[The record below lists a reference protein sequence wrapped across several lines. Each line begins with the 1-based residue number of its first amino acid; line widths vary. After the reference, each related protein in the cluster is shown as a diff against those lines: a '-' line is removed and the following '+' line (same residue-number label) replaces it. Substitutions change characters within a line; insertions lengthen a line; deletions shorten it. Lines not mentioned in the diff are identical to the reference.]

1 MNERKNAL
9 HPFTAQ
15 QKKLMEDHYGLLQ
28 WFLSFGWVEQK
39 DSDGSSEKVPFS
51 LLEKED
57 VYDAALDGYMY
68 AVQQYDEH
76 PERYDASFSA
86 VVISAMR
93 RELLRLVQKKARRFS
108 RLAPEAYEAA
118 LRILSDAPV
127 SGEQRNKGKK
137 PLVIRQGNVL
147 RLPLLGNTDT
157 GKEQLQPAA

>member
-57 VYDAALDGYMY
+57 VYNKTTFKIFDFKSLRQIAADG
-68 AVQQYDEH
+68 
-76 PERYDASFSA
+76 R
-86 VVISAMR
+86 
-93 RELLRLVQKKARRFS
+93 
-108 RLAPEAYEAA
+108 
-118 LRILSDAPV
+118 
-127 SGEQRNKGKK
+127 
-137 PLVIRQGNVL
+137 
-147 RLPLLGNTDT
+147 
-157 GKEQLQPAA
+157 

>member
-1 MNERKNAL
+1 MNERKNTL

-15 QKKLMEDHYGLLQ
+15 QKKMMEDHYGLLQ
-28 WFLSFGWVEQK
+28 WFLSFRWVDQK
-39 DSDGSSEKVPFS
+39 DSNSSSEKVPFS

-76 PERYDASFSA
+76 PAMYDASFSA
-86 VVISAMR
+86 VAISAMR
-93 RELLRLVQKKARRFS
+93 RELLQLVQKKARRLS

-127 SGEQRNKGKK
+127 SGEQWNKGKK
-137 PLVIRQGNVL
+137 PMVIRQGNVL
-147 RLPLLGNTDT
+147 HLPSFGHTDA
-157 GKEQLQPAA
+157 GEKQLQPAA